1 MYVQEVF
8 QNTQVLQKKK
18 IKKMSYKCLI
28 PEVTEAHRNWM
39 LEEEKTKKKI
49 FLNLNPNILS

>member
-1 MYVQEVF
+1 
-8 QNTQVLQKKK
+8 
-18 IKKMSYKCLI
+18 MSYKCLI

-49 FLNLNPNILS
+49 FLNPNPNFLS